1 MQTVQTKEPSLIK
14 LIVKA
19 VGSNKFL
26 NAAGRWTRKAERAL
40 NYPNLLSAIHASIA
54 AGVKEVELV
63 LRFEDDAVDRCYS
76 VKV

>member
-54 AGVKEVELV
+54 AG
-63 LRFEDDAVDRCYS
+63 
-76 VKV
+76 